1 MSTPTA
7 SSTDIRDATTGAES
21 KRGRW
26 PNPLKLGLSSQVI
39 IGLVL
44 GIGSGLFFGERVV
57 VVEPLGAIFIGLLQM
72 TVIPYIVVS
81 LIAAVGRL
89 DMAQIRLLAIKGGGL
104 ILAFWAIILIAV
116 ALISIGYPN
125 WESASF
131 YSTSL
136 LAEPEPTDFLALYIP
151 ANPFQSLSDGVIPAI
166 VLFSIAM
173 GLATSL
179 LEHKLVVVEFLDQ
192 LTHALMLIA
201 QFVARLAPIGVFALT
216 ATAAGTMGIEEFG
229 RVQVY
234 IATYVAVAL
243 LLSFWVVPGLV
254 SALTPVGFKETIL
267 TTKDALVT
275 AFATGSLL
283 IVLPLLAESTKD
295 ILARHGV
302 DREQSNG
309 IVDVVTPIN
318 FNLPNL
324 GKLIALSF
332 VLFAGWFSG
341 TEVPLSEYP
350 SFLVSGLFSFF
361 GEVVIALPFL
371 LDLMRIPA
379 DMFNLFVTVDVFTGR
394 FGTLLAGV
402 HTVALSILVTAAVAG
417 VLKVRWARLGV
428 FLGGS
433 AVLLV
438 GSLVAINLFFT
449 YFVEN
454 RYTKDEALKA
464 MTFQGERWERATEF
478 TAFTDPAPEPEPEA
492 DREAMDEPTNPSV
505 SALDRIEA
513 RDLLRACYVAGLL
526 PQTYLNQS
534 GQLVG
539 YDIELMHRL
548 ARDLDVALYLIP
560 IERTRF
566 AEHLA
571 SGYCDLIATGLT
583 ITPERARRAGFSTPY
598 ISDGLA
604 LVVSDA
610 DRKRFGSLAQLREA
624 QDLKIAVLE
633 GLPLYEDLIR
643 AGLPNAEILR
653 LESLEDFFF
662 DSAESERADALM
674 TLAMI
679 GSANTLL
686 YPSYSVVVPKPVRK
700 LPIAFAL
707 PRDDPVMRA
716 YVNNWL
722 LLEEQS
728 GRLSSLYDHWVLGEA
743 LQKGAARWSII
754 KDVLG
759 WVD

>member
-1 MSTPTA
+1 MSA
-7 SSTDIRDATTGAES
+7 SDQAVAAGTDDTGKA
-21 KRGRW
+21 KRGW
-26 PNPLKLGLSSQVI
+26 PNPLKLGLSAQVI

-44 GIGSGLFFGERVV
+44 GIASGLFFGERIV
-57 VVEPLGAIFIGLLQM
+57 VVEPLGSIFIGLLQM

-89 DMAQIRLLAIKGGGL
+89 EMAQIRLLAIKGGGL
-104 ILAFWAIILIAV
+104 ILAFWLLILIAV
-116 ALISIGYPN
+116 ALIPIGYPD

-136 LAEPEPTDFLALYIP
+136 LVEPEPTDFLALYIP

-166 VLFSIAM
+166 VLFAIAV

-179 LEHKLVVVEFLDQ
+179 LENKLVVVHFLDQ

-201 QFVARLAPIGVFALT
+201 QFVARLAPIGVFSLT

-254 SALTPVGFKETIL
+254 SALTSVGFKETIV

-295 ILARHGV
+295 ILARYGV
-302 DREQSNG
+302 DREQSSG
-309 IVDVVTPIN
+309 VVDVVTPIN
-318 FNLPNL
+318 FNIPNL

-341 TEVPLSEYP
+341 SEVPLSEYP
-350 SFLVSGLFSFF
+350 NFLVSGLFSFF

-379 DMFNLFVTVDVFTGR
+379 DMFNLFITVDVFTGR

-417 VLKVRWARLGV
+417 VLKVRWARLGL

-433 AVLLV
+433 AVLLI
-438 GSLVAINLFFT
+438 GSLIAINLFFT

-454 RYTKDEALKA
+454 RYTKDEALAA
-464 MTFQGERWERATEF
+464 MTFREEPWGRTTVFSE
-478 TAFTDPAPEPEPEA
+478 FTDPAPEPDPIDPE
-492 DREAMDEPTNPSV
+492 V
-505 SALDRIEA
+505 SALDRIKE
-513 RDLLRACYVAGLL
+513 RDVLRACYVGDLL
-526 PQTYLNQS
+526 PQSYFNQS
-534 GQLVG
+534 GELVG

-548 ARDLDVALYLIP
+548 AADLDVELHLIP
-560 IERTRF
+560 IERIRF
-566 AEHLA
+566 AEHLET
-571 SGYCDLIATGLT
+571 GHCDLIATGLT
-583 ITPERARRAGFSTPY
+583 ITAERARQVAFSTPY
-598 ISDGLA
+598 ISDGLS
-604 LVVSDA
+604 VVVQDA
-610 DRKRFGSLAQLREA
+610 DRKRFGSVEQLRE
-624 QDLKIAVLE
+624 DPELRIAVLE
-633 GLPLYEDLIR
+633 GLSLYEDLIK
-643 AGLPNAEILR
+643 AGVPNAEIVRIETLN
-653 LESLEDFFF
+653 DYFFQ
-662 DSAESERADALM
+662 SADTEPADALV

-679 GSANTLL
+679 GAANTLL
-686 YPSYSVVVPKPVRK
+686 YPSYSVVVPKPVVK
-700 LPIAFAL
+700 VPVAFAL
-707 PRDDPVMRA
+707 PREDVVMLA

-728 GRLSSLYDHWVLGEA
+728 GWLKTLYDHWVLGES
-743 LQKGAARWSII
+743 LQAGGERWSVI